1 MHRFRYR
8 EEGNPP
14 VPRPT
19 VDVRL
24 HFGEHGDWTTRAL
37 IDTGSPLTI
46 FDYGTAEALGVRMGQ
61 TGHRAGSVALLGKTR
76 PIQFEYVELS
86 LPATGGDCWMA
97 YIAFIKQ
104 ADFQMPFQGI
114 LGQEGF
120 LSRHVVTFNFYAG
133 HFDVSLAG

>member
-1 MHRFRYR
+1 MHRFPYR

-24 HFGEHGDWTTRAL
+24 AFGANGDWTTRAL

-46 FDYGTAEALGVRMGQ
+46 FDYGTAEALGIRMGQ
-61 TGHRAGSVALLGKTR
+61 SGHRTGSVALLGSTR
-76 PIQFEYVELS
+76 AVQYEYVELS
-86 LPATGGDCWMA
+86 LPGTGGDCWTA
-97 YIAFIKQ
+97 DVAFIKQ
-104 ADFQMPFQGI
+104 PDFQMPFQGI

-120 LSRHVVTFNFYAG
+120 LARHIVTFNYYAG
-133 HFDVSLAG
+133 HFEIRLAD